1 MEKFIAFKWTPWRV
15 LKLILFSLFMVCVP
29 TYLFCSLAAWSLD
42 FTVWHWSLRGL
53 FGVALILFVPLLVY
67 PVKQQL
73 REEPRKSGK
82 L

>member
-29 TYLFCSLAAWSLD
+29 TYLFCSLAAWSQD

-53 FGVALILFVPLLVY
+53 FGVALFLFVPLLVY
-67 PVKQQL
+67 AVKQQL
-73 REEPRKSGK
+73 REELRKSGK